1 MKDHRITVMFPVN
14 YLGVGGAEQQLLELV
29 RGIDKT
35 RFNPLVV
42 SLYPGGALEP
52 EVRQV
57 PGAELISVNRKGK
70 YDFWILTKMF
80 SVLRQKRVDIV
91 QPFLTPA
98 TFFGLL
104 PALINRT
111 AVRIMTE
118 RGGFRS
124 ETKLGFRL
132 YQKAED
138 LLARFDDLIVANSEA
153 GKSYLISRGINPGH
167 IKVIYNGMNLERL
180 IPDQT
185 RVMQIRRQLRLPP
198 NGMVVGMTASIS
210 SDKDQTTFIRGAK
223 IIHQAMPQTRFA
235 LLGDGPLRPR
245 IEDLVKE
252 SGLEQFVTFF
262 GNQRDIASYVSCYD
276 IACLCADSSEGCSN
290 VILESMALE
299 KPVVATDGGGNSEVV
314 EHAKTGLLVPMQD
327 PEAFADA
334 VLTCLRQPD
343 WARDMGRHAREVV
356 LTRFSLARMV
366 SDYEQLYKQAMRAKG
381 RVSRYT
387 LAGQ

>member
-29 RGIDKT
+29 RGIDKA
-35 RFNPLVV
+35 RFKPIVV

-52 EVRQV
+52 ELKQI

-70 YDFWILTKMF
+70 HDFWVMTRVL
-80 SVLRQKRVDIV
+80 SLLRQNEIDII

-111 AVRIMTE
+111 AVKIMTE

-124 ETKLGFRL
+124 GSKLGFRL

-138 LLARFDDLIVANSEA
+138 FLARFGVLPVANSEA
-153 GKSYLISRGINPGH
+153 GKSYLISRGINPAR
-167 IKVIYNGMNLERL
+167 IKVIYNGINLERL
-180 IPDQT
+180 TPDQT
-185 RVMQIRRQLRLPP
+185 KVTQIQHQLRLPP
-198 NGMVVGMTASIS
+198 DGTVVGMTASFS
-210 SDKDQTTFIRGAK
+210 PDKDHATFIQGAK

-235 LLGDGPLRPR
+235 LLGDGPLRPN
-245 IEDLVKE
+245 IEDLVRE
-252 SGLEQFVTFF
+252 LGLEQFVTFF
-262 GNQRDIASYVSCYD
+262 GTQRDIASYLSCYD

-290 VILESMALE
+290 VILESMALG
-299 KPVVATDGGGNSEVV
+299 KPVVATDGGGNTEVV
-314 EHAKTGLLVPMQD
+314 EHANTGLLVPMHD

-334 VLTCLRQPD
+334 VLTCLRQPE
-343 WARDMGRHAREVV
+343 WSRDVGLRAREMV
-356 LTRFSLARMV
+356 LNRFSLARMV
-366 SDYEQLYKQAMRAKG
+366 RDYEQLYEQAMRLKG
-381 RVSRYT
+381 KI
-387 LAGQ
+387 

>member
-1 MKDHRITVMFPVN
+1 MFPVN
-14 YLGVGGAEQQLLELV
+14 YLGIGGAEQQLLELV
-29 RGIDKT
+29 RGIDKA
-35 RFNPLVV
+35 RFDPLVV
-42 SLYPGGALEP
+42 TLYPGGALEP
-52 EVRQV
+52 EVRQI

-70 YDFWILTKMF
+70 YDFWVMTRML
-80 SVLRQKRVDIV
+80 SLLRQREVDII

-98 TFFGLL
+98 AFFGLL
-104 PALINRT
+104 PALINHT

-124 ETKLGFRL
+124 GSKLGFKL

-138 LLARFDDLIVANSEA
+138 FLARFDDLIVANSEA
-153 GKSYLISRGINPGH
+153 GKSYLISRGINPAR
-167 IKVIYNGMNLERL
+167 IKVIYNGINLERL

-185 RVMQIRRQLRLPP
+185 RVTQILRQLRLPP
-198 NGMVVGMTASIS
+198 NGMVVGMTASFS
-210 SDKDQTTFIRGAK
+210 SDKDHATFIQGAK

-235 LLGDGPLRPR
+235 LLGDGPLRPN
-245 IEDLVKE
+245 IEDLVRE
-252 SGLEQFVTFF
+252 LGLEQFVTFF
-262 GNQRDIASYVSCYD
+262 GTQRDIASYLSCYD

-290 VILESMALE
+290 VILESMALD

-314 EHAKTGLLVPMQD
+314 EHANTGLLVPMQD

-343 WARDMGRHAREVV
+343 WARDMGRRARAMV

-366 SDYEQLYKQAMRAKG
+366 SDYEQLYEQAMRLKG
-381 RVSRYT
+381 R
-387 LAGQ
+387 G